1 MMRARL
7 QKSGFTKR
15 EFYSKLVVAIACVMN
30 IMWIAVA
37 KYAGFFSG
45 MDKDTKDI
53 LNFTELSFVL
63 LCFLYGISFL

>member
-7 QKSGFTKR
+7 QKADLLKR

-37 KYAGFFSG
+37 KYAGFLAVWIRTLRIF
-45 MDKDTKDI
+45 
-53 LNFTELSFVL
+53 
-63 LCFLYGISFL
+63 